1 MRRTSIGVPGPMPH
15 GQPSRV
21 CEQVLVDPWIGM
33 AEDANVYRS
42 PNCDGSIYF
51 PSQQLSDASSY
62 ANQRLADVD
71 AMCDPNDPVTAEA
84 CKVYEM
90 FQILYGAVD
99 QEIRRLSGGGLLGTL
114 ECSPPRRI
122 DYGEFGFSVV
132 HPLFK

>member
-1 MRRTSIGVPGPMPH
+1 MSTRP
-15 GQPSRV
+15 
-21 CEQVLVDPWIGM
+21 
-33 AEDANVYRS
+33 

-71 AMCDPNDPVTAEA
+71 AMCDPNDPVTADA

-90 FQILYGAVD
+90 FQSCYGAVD

-114 ECSPPRRI
+114 ERQPASPYRLRRVRFLRCSPALRRF
-122 DYGEFGFSVV
+122 E
-132 HPLFK
+132 